1 MASHEVKSLHADPRE
16 IDDSRR
22 SKGYS
27 DDLALARLGKKP
39 VLRRNFGMISMLGF
53 SCTILVTWEG
63 FACLFIQPLTN
74 GGPAGSVYGFLFVW
88 LGTACVFAVLSELA
102 SMAPTSGGQYHW
114 VSMLAPPSS
123 VKFLSYIAG
132 WLTVIGWQATFATAA
147 FLSGTMLQG
156 LAVLTHPDYVPANWH
171 PTFYYWAVVA
181 FAVGINIVGRSVLP
195 KFEGLILVVHIL
207 GFFAVLI
214 PLVSLADIGSAQDVF
229 TQFINEGGWSTQG
242 LSFFVGLIGCVFAF
256 AGGDAAVHM
265 SEEIENA
272 EVIVPRA
279 ILLSVLINGLLGF
292 AMLLALLF
300 CLGDIE
306 TALATPTGYPFMEV
320 FRSGTGSVGGAAAMS
335 AIVIT
340 VCICSTTGMLA
351 ATSRQ
356 FWAFARDRGVPGW
369 RIWTKVSPTTAI
381 PTYAVLLTTTV
392 AALLALIP
400 IGSAV
405 AFNQLCAMSIS
416 GLYLSYILVAGL
428 LLWRRLQ
435 GSIHLTADADETVN
449 TIGSKLVWGPFRVPG
464 IFGVV
469 VNIFAIIYALIAVFF
484 SFWPS
489 FTPVTV
495 ETMNFSIVGTVS
507 VIMLSVVYYFVR
519 ARHVYTGPIIETVPN

>member
-1 MASHEVKSLHADPRE
+1 
-16 IDDSRR
+16 
-22 SKGYS
+22 
-27 DDLALARLGKKP
+27 
-39 VLRRNFGMISMLGF
+39 
-53 SCTILVTWEG
+53 
-63 FACLFIQPLTN
+63 
-74 GGPAGSVYGFLFVW
+74 
-88 LGTACVFAVLSELA
+88 
-102 SMAPTSGGQYHW
+102 
-114 VSMLAPPSS
+114 MLAPRSS
-123 VKFLSYIAG
+123 VKFLSYISG

-147 FLSGTMLQG
+147 FLSGTMVQG
-156 LAVLTHPDYVPANWH
+156 LAVLTHPDYVPQNWH

-181 FAVGINIVGRSVLP
+181 FAVGINIVGRGALP
-195 KFEGLILVVHIL
+195 KFEGLILVVHIV

-214 PLVSLADIGSAQDVF
+214 PLVSLAEIGSAEVVF

-272 EVIVPRA
+272 TVIVPRS

-292 AMLLALLF
+292 GMLLALLF
-300 CLGDIE
+300 CLGDLNA
-306 TALATPTGYPFMEV
+306 ALESPTGYPFMEV

-340 VCICSTTGMLA
+340 VCICSTTGMMA

-369 RIWTKVSPTTAI
+369 RLWAYVSPTTAI
-381 PTYAVLLTTTV
+381 PTYSVILTTTI
-392 AALLALIP
+392 ASLLALIP

-428 LLWRRLQ
+428 LLWRRLT
-435 GSIHLTADADETVN
+435 GSISLTADADETVN
-449 TIGSKLVWGPFRVPG
+449 TIGSRLVWGPFRVPG
-464 IFGVV
+464 IWGVAI
-469 VNIFAIIYALIAVFF
+469 NIFAIIYALIAVFF

-489 FTPVTV
+489 YTPVTV
-495 ETMNFSIVGTVS
+495 ETMNFSIVGTVG
-507 VIMLSVVYYFVR
+507 VILLSLVYYFLR
-519 ARHVYTGPIIETVPN
+519 ARHVYNGPIIETVAH

>member
-1 MASHEVKSLHADPRE
+1 MAGHEIKSIHAEPHE
-16 IDDSRR
+16 LESSSRG
-22 SKGYS
+22 KGYS
-27 DDLALARLGKKP
+27 DDLALARLGKKQ
-39 VLRRNFGMISMLGF
+39 VLRRNFGMISLLGF

-63 FACLFIQPLTN
+63 FACLFLQPLTN
-74 GGPAGSVYGFLFVW
+74 GGPAGAVYGFLFVW

-123 VKFLSYIAG
+123 VKFLSYITG
-132 WLTVIGWQATFATAA
+132 WLTLIGWQATFATAA
-147 FLSGTMLQG
+147 FLTGTMIQG
-156 LAVLTHPDYVPANWH
+156 LAVLTHPEYTPANWH

-214 PLVSLADIGSAQDVF
+214 PLVSLADAGSAKDVF
-229 TQFINEGGWSTQG
+229 TQFINEGGWDTQG

-272 EVIVPRA
+272 VVVVPRS
-279 ILLSVLINGLLGF
+279 ILLSVLINGMLGF
-292 AMLLALLF
+292 GMNLALLF
-300 CLGDIE
+300 CLGDLQ
-306 TALATPTGYPFMEV
+306 TALESPTGYPFMEV
-320 FRSGTGSVGGAAAMS
+320 FRSGTGSVGGAAAMTS
-335 AIVIT
+335 IVIT
-340 VCICSTTGMLA
+340 VCITSTTGMMA

-356 FWAFARDRGVPGW
+356 LWAFARDRAVPGW
-369 RIWTKVSPTTAI
+369 KIWTYVSPSTAI
-381 PTYAVLLTTTV
+381 PTYAVVLTTMI

-416 GLYLSYILVAGL
+416 GLYISYILVAAL
-428 LLWRRLQ
+428 LLWRRLD
-435 GSIHLTADADETVN
+435 GSIGLTADADETVN
-449 TIGSKLVWGPFRVPG
+449 TIGSRLVWGPFRVPG

-469 VNIFAIIYALIAVFF
+469 VNVFAIVYALIAVFF

-489 FTPVTV
+489 VTPVTV
-495 ETMNFSIVGTVS
+495 QTMNFSIVGTVG
-507 VIMLSVVYYFVR
+507 VISLSVVYYFVR
-519 ARHVYTGPIIETVPN
+519 ARHVYSGPIIETAP